1 MYGADTC
8 RFRYKNSISKVTSD
22 QYGTI
27 FAYDI
32 AGEFSE
38 ASDKDSFYD
47 EYKENKNI
55 KDIYIM
61 TSHMETAKKSESEDT
76 TKNVTIV
83 SVDDGKGIPVLQV
96 LHITQA
102 KKLRL
107 FLKTVPW

>member
-32 AGEFSE
+32 AGEFGE

-61 TSHMETAKKSESEDT
+61 TSHMGTAKKA
-76 TKNVTIV
+76 NQR
-83 SVDDGKGIPVLQV
+83 IP
-96 LHITQA
+96 
-102 KKLRL
+102 
-107 FLKTVPW
+107 LKM